1 MNKSIIDINS
11 LQPNK
16 TKVLYKYLGK
26 NRVGTVQSIM
36 KNSTIPGETT
46 YTLKIDNTPIGLESV
61 TEVIKDELSSIKSSQ
76 WRLPTIEEFK
86 NILYP
91 NEDKIPNISSGKYD
105 YYWSSSKHDTLVA
118 LAFDF
123 SNGKYFYNGKDDTGY
138 VRAVRDVS
146 KNSTNSSNST
156 IIQSLEVWN
165 NDLGKMTWDEAIE
178 AVKKLNQKTD
188 NKMAKGGGIE
198 KGIDLFED
206 YDNIPN
212 NVQSIL
218 DKYSS
223 AFEDGEYKGLENAL
237 KELNKIGY
245 TFDYDL
251 EGQAYDLRKTSQKGK
266 SSYAKGGGVGDT
278 NWVVEFHSKKN
289 NQTKVVRVNAKN
301 NSNAIDKAFRKLSD
315 MGENTDE
322 YSVSYSHKSNYS
334 NGGGVGKTFTYEVKQ
349 NKWTLFPNNR
359 YYRRFFIPKS
369 DSNSYREITEHG
381 VTEEIVEQ
389 NDIYDITISVTK
401 QGKEYFEK
409 TYKGKYAKGGGVG
422 SLKSYYNEFAK
433 ELSKLIGGEVEL
445 ESVSNEKNS
454 REIEF
459 ILPSGAN
466 LQLMQDWSNDGT
478 PNKPVTEIH
487 IYPDTYIK
495 LGRFGISYNATEYA
509 NDIYEQ
515 IKDEEYAKGGGV
527 GTKGKTNKEISD
539 MYWQEAE
546 DIDKEINSDR
556 GGETSGPNW
565 ERIEKL
571 EKERDRYR
579 KLAIKYDSKMI
590 KGGRVGKEYKYTIP
604 IYDGQKH
611 IGYVEAN
618 LKSEALRLKAKAERD
633 IQKGLKPKLTYN
645 VKKAKGGGVGVKKNE
660 LQKGYVALK
669 SYWKVASK
677 PSKLKEVPTTTI
689 NSIDRDAVINYLNSL
704 EVISEYLEGNVP
716 YTNPD
721 VGYGPIEENYLLYD
735 KEEGD
740 IYFIDTQGYNY
751 PRYITRLAG
760 YKPKS
765 SEEFKLGGGVGG
777 NKKISEAIDDIVK
790 YATLPPQIDYVKPY
804 AFKSEKA
811 YRYLESL
818 PNGKKY
824 IDRAHRKIDEYY
836 ESDAPHYDSLFKNG
850 GGINS
855 QFEYTIGGL

>member
-46 YTLKIDNTPIGLESV
+46 YTLKIDNTPIGLDSV
-61 TEVIKDELSSIKSSQ
+61 TEVIKDEL
-76 WRLPTIEEFK
+76 R
-86 NILYP
+86 N
-91 NEDKIPNISSGKYD
+91 
-105 YYWSSSKHDTLVA
+105 
-118 LAFDF
+118 
-123 SNGKYFYNGKDDTGY
+123 
-138 VRAVRDVS
+138 
-146 KNSTNSSNST
+146 
-156 IIQSLEVWN
+156 
-165 NDLGKMTWDEAIE
+165 
-178 AVKKLNQKTD
+178 D

-266 SSYAKGGGVGDT
+266 SSYAKGGGFSSFMSNVKSLRKTGLSKTKEAYGKTKEYVKGKVHDQKKKIALDVIYDAKENLPIKREEINALDKAFRVVEEKYAKGGGVYQDWEDVIYKDKRYKNWMSKLDKKTNKVIGEKNVVYLPYQDVFRVYKYAKGGGVGDT

-301 NSNAIDKAFRKLSD
+301 NSDAIDKAFRKLSD

-334 NGGGVGKTFTYEVKQ
+334 N
-349 NKWTLFPNNR
+349 
-359 YYRRFFIPKS
+359 
-369 DSNSYREITEHG
+369 
-381 VTEEIVEQ
+381 
-389 NDIYDITISVTK
+389 
-401 QGKEYFEK
+401 
-409 TYKGKYAKGGGVG
+409 
-422 SLKSYYNEFAK
+422 
-433 ELSKLIGGEVEL
+433 
-445 ESVSNEKNS
+445 
-454 REIEF
+454 
-459 ILPSGAN
+459 
-466 LQLMQDWSNDGT
+466 
-478 PNKPVTEIH
+478 
-487 IYPDTYIK
+487 
-495 LGRFGISYNATEYA
+495 
-509 NDIYEQ
+509 
-515 IKDEEYAKGGGV
+515 
-527 GTKGKTNKEISD
+527 
-539 MYWQEAE
+539 
-546 DIDKEINSDR
+546 
-556 GGETSGPNW
+556 
-565 ERIEKL
+565 
-571 EKERDRYR
+571 
-579 KLAIKYDSKMI
+579 
-590 KGGRVGKEYKYTIP
+590 
-604 IYDGQKH
+604 
-611 IGYVEAN
+611 
-618 LKSEALRLKAKAERD
+618 
-633 IQKGLKPKLTYN
+633 
-645 VKKAKGGGVGVKKNE
+645 GGGVGVKKNE

-689 NSIDRDAVINYLNSL
+689 SSIDRDAVINYLNSL

-850 GGINS
+850 GGVSS